1 MDGCRPARLLVCPP
15 ACLPARRACQPLVMA
30 GMLAAVATAAT
41 AAAAVAAAAAATAA
55 AATAATA
62 PDAAA
67 AAATA
72 TAVVGTAAAA
82 TAVAATADTATA
94 AATSDR
100 RQRHVINKLQP
111 HSPRESN
118 SSHAIPH
125 RPFDKENYDRAIL
138 KGPFSI

>member
-15 ACLPARRACQPLVMA
+15 ACLPARYACLPLVMA

-62 PDAAA
+62 PGAAAA

-100 RQRHVINKLQP
+100 RQRHVTNKLQP
-111 HSPRESN
+111 HSPEESN

-125 RPFDKENYDRAIL
+125 RHYDRAIF
-138 KGPFSI
+138 KGTFSI

>member
-67 AAATA
+67 AAAAAATA
-72 TAVVGTAAAA
+72 TAVVGTAVAA

-111 HSPRESN
+111 HSPEESN
-118 SSHAIPH
+118 SSHAFPH
-125 RPFDKENYDRAIL
+125 RPFSE
-138 KGPFSI
+138 GT